1 VEVEGQYLDEIRDES
16 VGQPD
21 PVALTTDIVSAY
33 VSNNRVPP
41 AEMPALL
48 SSVHAA
54 IAGLGSAPASAEPE
68 RDRPTAAQIR
78 RSIKPDALI
87 SFIDG
92 KPYKTLKR
100 HLSGHAMTIEGY
112 RARFGL
118 PRDYPTT
125 APSYSAQC
133 SALAKS
139 AGLGQQRR
147 KSAQGR

>member
-1 VEVEGQYLDEIRDES
+1 
-16 VGQPD
+16 
-21 PVALTTDIVSAY
+21 
-33 VSNNRVPP
+33 
-41 AEMPALL
+41 MPALI
-48 SSVHAA
+48 SSVYSALS
-54 IAGLGSAPASAEPE
+54 GLGQSGASGAPAVEKLTP
-68 RDRPTAAQIR
+68 AQIR
-78 RSIKPDALI
+78 KSITPDALI
-87 SFIDG
+87 SFMNG
-92 KPYKTLKR
+92 RPYKTLKR